1 MFKRIL
7 TFSLAVWLCACAGG
21 KSSKCQA
28 GCALIKSRFFV
39 GGRTQAAFK
48 AVGQMNEDYVEGVL
62 RIKKSGRKI
71 MTFC

>member
-1 MFKRIL
+1 M
-7 TFSLAVWLCACAGG
+7 ALCVCRG
-21 KSSKCQA
+21 Q
-28 GCALIKSRFFV
+28 IKQMPSGMRAYKKVDFFV

-62 RIKKSGRKI
+62 RIKKSVRKI

>member
-1 MFKRIL
+1 MPSGMRAYKK
-7 TFSLAVWLCACAGG
+7 VD
-21 KSSKCQA
+21 
-28 GCALIKSRFFV
+28 FFV

-62 RIKKSGRKI
+62 RIKKSVRKI